1 MAAAEVC
8 AGAAEGMGP
17 YGAARVVA
25 AADGQGDGGAAL
37 GVRNSKKPKS
47 MRYNFVRE
55 NLSHCLFAL
64 SQVD

>member
-1 MAAAEVC
+1 
-8 AGAAEGMGP
+8 MGP